1 MNILFYVWVFFLVV
15 VVFIIDT
22 LRQSYKQ
29 EEKVFVEGIERE
41 IMEAEIRL
49 NESRE
54 AK

>member
-1 MNILFYVWVFFLVV
+1 MNILFYVWVLFLVV
-15 VVFIIDT
+15 VVFIIVT
-22 LRQSYKQ
+22 MRHSNKQ

-49 NESRE
+49 NERRK